1 MSKIN
6 TVASRARLADRAEP
20 YWARVIVGVYLGFR
34 KTATA
39 NTWSIRWRD
48 PATLKQKYKSLGDF
62 GTIPDAQRYDAAFK
76 EAQAF
81 VAHLAAGGIAEPKTV
96 ADACAAYVAHLHRE
110 QKPKAAEDAQQ
121 RYARYVLDDARLAA
135 TELTKLTRQQ
145 IAAWRQRLE
154 DRPVHRGT
162 KGPAPSVATDRK
174 RSNSSLNRDMTP
186 FRAALNHAF
195 DQGWATSDNAW
206 RVALRPIKD
215 ADNKRDGYLDRTQRQ
230 QLVQAAEGATAQFL
244 KALCMLPVRPGALA
258 QLTVAD
264 YDPRRKLL
272 SVTVDKTGAR
282 QIVLPDQAAAFFV
295 EQCRGKLPGAFIFPR
310 EACKPRVDG
319 KPTDMSMGKDAWK
332 NPIKAAVV
340 KAGLPATTTA
350 YSLRHSTITDLVTA
364 GLPTLTVAQIS
375 GTSVR
380 MIEKHYGHLLSNA
393 ATAALAALAI

>member
-1 MSKIN
+1 MATKSNIK
-6 TVASRARLADRAEP
+6 TVAGRARIEPRRDP
-20 YWARVIVGVYLGFR
+20 YWEKLEGTLHLGWRKMTADGDAHWIARMLDPTGKRIFKALGVLMDTPDGER
-34 KTATA
+34 WNVAKREAEAWALHIA
-39 NTWSIRWRD
+39 N
-48 PATLKQKYKSLGDF
+48 
-62 GTIPDAQRYDAAFK
+62 
-76 EAQAF
+76 
-81 VAHLAAGGIAEPKTV
+81 GGSNVPKTV

-110 QKPKAAEDAQQ
+110 RKSKAAVDAEQ

-145 IAAWRQRLE
+145 ISAWRQRLE

-162 KGPAPSVATDRK
+162 KGLKPSVATDKK
-174 RSNSSLNRDMTP
+174 RSDSSLNRDMTP

-206 RVALRPIKD
+206 RVALKPIKD
-215 ADNKRDGYLDRTQRQ
+215 ADNKRDGYLDRNQRQ

-258 QLTVAD
+258 ALTVSD

-310 EACKPRVDG
+310 DDG
-319 KPTDMSMGKDAWK
+319 KPMEKDSWK

-350 YSLRHSTITDLVTA
+350 YSLRHSTITDLVTG
-364 GLPTLTVAQIS
+364 GLPTLTVAQVS